1 MPKPPLSK
9 AAVDF
14 LVRPNPAVI
23 GTVRPDG
30 APVTVVTW
38 YLWQDDRIL
47 VNMDAE
53 RRRLSYLRAHPK
65 VSLTVLD
72 PGDWGTHVSVQGR
85 ITLEDDLDLSGID
98 RLSEH
103 FIGKPYPERE
113 RPRVNG
119 RIQITYWHVWGRLSS
134 NSPPPEH

>member
-1 MPKPPLSK
+1 MPKPPLPQ
-9 AAVDF
+9 AVIDF
-14 LVRPNPAVI
+14 LVRANPAVI

-30 APVTVVTW
+30 TPVTVVTW
-38 YLWQDDRIL
+38 YLWEDGRIL

-53 RRRLSYLRAHPK
+53 RRRLSYLRATPK

-72 PGDWGTHVSVQGR
+72 LEDWYTHVSVQGR
-85 ITLEDDLDLSGID
+85 ITLQDDPDLSGID

-103 FIGKPYPERE
+103 FISKPYPDRE

-119 RIQITYWHVWGRLSS
+119 WIEIEHWHVWGRLA
-134 NSPPPEH
+134 